1 MDIKRI
7 QRNIMNKFKLINY
20 TTEMK
25 MDKFLEWHQLLT
37 VHRVLK
43 GTKYKLIQ
51 EEKMNTPTSIRETD

>member
-1 MDIKRI
+1 
-7 QRNIMNKFKLINY
+7 
-20 TTEMK
+20 

-51 EEKMNTPTSIRETD
+51 EENEYTNIN